1 MAGAGP
7 EFSMR
12 EAGPL
17 EVAVIGALHAE
28 RFAVTTRRP
37 AYDRRPAYYR
47 RPAAALVFARQLTGQ
62 SNRRF
67 AFWVSERTGARI
79 PSEKTGTGPLLVTAA
94 RVSLNSHVRCGVS

>member
-28 RFAVTTRRP
+28 CFA
-37 AYDRRPAYYR
+37 AIARRPAYYR
-47 RPAAALVFARQLTGQ
+47 RPGYYWRPIGRPAAALVFARQLTG
-62 SNRRF
+62 
-67 AFWVSERTGARI
+67 
-79 PSEKTGTGPLLVTAA
+79 
-94 RVSLNSHVRCGVS
+94 

>member
-17 EVAVIGALHAE
+17 EVAMIGALHAE

-37 AYDRRPAYYR
+37 AYYR
-47 RPAAALVFARQLTGQ
+47 RPAAALVFVRQLTGQ

-67 AFWVSERTGARI
+67 AFWVAERTGAPI
-79 PSEKTGTGPLLVTAA
+79 PSEKTGTGPLLVAAA
-94 RVSLNSHVRCGVS
+94 RVSLNTHVRCGDS